1 MYDNLPCHNKSRF
14 KELNFKIEKS
24 DANAAYLPSFPST
37 PIPTSLDYIIP
48 TSFPP
53 SPTAATTSPE
63 YFFRSSV
70 IMAFYVGEH
79 LQQITEGQFNA
90 AFINYYSNP
99 FNASYKLVPSIT
111 NTLLELASKFYKI
124 KDI

>member
-1 MYDNLPCHNKSRF
+1 M
-14 KELNFKIEKS
+14 NFNIEKS
-24 DANAAYLPSFPST
+24 DAKAAYLPSLPSI

-63 YFFRSSV
+63 YFFKSSV
-70 IMAFYVGEH
+70 TIAFCVGEH
-79 LQQITEGQFNA
+79 LQQITDGQFIA

-99 FNASYKLVPSIT
+99 CNASYKLDPSIT

-124 KDI
+124 RDI